1 MEEQPL
7 SFAEQETAGAA
18 RKRIFYKRHG
28 RHGKVGMVFAT
39 YV

>member
-7 SFAEQETAGAA
+7 SFAEQETAGAT